1 MKRMYQLPEL
11 KKTTHLNAVAILTS
25 GGDSPGMS
33 PAIRSIT
40 RAALNQGIRVFG
52 INRGYSGLII
62 GDMTELHTADVSNIV
77 QRGGTILK
85 SDRCEAFKD
94 PVVRNQAAEILREHG
109 IDALIV
115 IGGDGSM
122 PRAHL
127 LSQETGIAVIG
138 LPGTIDNDVFGTDD
152 TIGFDTAV
160 NTALEAIDKIRD
172 TAISHERIFLVEVMG
187 RNSGHIASQVG
198 VACGAEMIIV
208 PEYEFKLE
216 ALCFTLANERAAGKG
231 SSGIIVVA
239 EGPKPGLTY
248 RLAHRLEEHGERPG
262 VCILGHIQ
270 RGGRPTGHDRVL
282 ASCLGAAAVGYLQA
296 GFTDIMIGVENNQI
310 ATVPLRLMDQK
321 KLLNPQ
327 LVELAQLL
335 HK

>member
-1 MKRMYQLPEL
+1 MYRLPEL
-11 KKTTHLNAVAILTS
+11 EKSTHLGAIAVLTS
-25 GGDSPGMS
+25 GGDSPGMN
-33 PAIRSIT
+33 PAVRSIT

-52 INRGYSGLII
+52 VNRGYSGLII
-62 GDMTELHTADVSNIV
+62 GDFTELHSGDVSNIV
-77 QRGGTILK
+77 QRGGTVLK
-85 SDRCEAFKD
+85 SDRCLAFKD
-94 PVVRNQAAEILREHG
+94 PVVRNQAAERLREHG
-109 IDALIV
+109 IDGLVV
-115 IGGDGSM
+115 IGGDGSLTG
-122 PRAHL
+122 AHL
-127 LSQETGIAVIG
+127 LTQESGIPVIG
-138 LPGTIDNDVFGTDD
+138 LPGTIDNDIFGTDD

-198 VACGAEMIIV
+198 IACGAEMIVV
-208 PEYEFKLE
+208 PEYKFKLE
-216 ALCFTLANERAAGKG
+216 ALCFSLANQRAEGEG

-239 EGPKPGLTY
+239 EGPRPGLTY
-248 RLAHRLEEHGERPG
+248 RLAQKLEDQGENPG

-282 ASCLGAAAVGYLQA
+282 ASCLGAAAVTYLQA
-296 GFTDIMIGVENNQI
+296 GFTDIMIGMVNNEI
-310 ATVPLRLMDQK
+310 TATPLLDVMEKRK
-321 KLLNPQ
+321 PLNPQ